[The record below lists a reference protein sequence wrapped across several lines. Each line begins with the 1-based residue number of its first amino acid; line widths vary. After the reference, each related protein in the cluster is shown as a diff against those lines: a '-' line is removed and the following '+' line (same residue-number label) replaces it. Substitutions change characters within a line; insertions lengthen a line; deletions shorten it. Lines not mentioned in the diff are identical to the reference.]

1 MPQLRFTTHSDDLN
15 RVVNA
20 FEAEVGLPLS
30 QNPDTGWLETIV
42 GEYNKA
48 RDTHIGYDH
57 EDYGYWFR
65 YSTPEEAKLLAE
77 IRQKYNLG
85 GDK

>member
-1 MPQLRFTTHSDDLN
+1 MPQLRLTTHSDHLN

-30 QNPDTGWLETIV
+30 HNPDTSWLVAVV

-48 RDTHIGYDH
+48 RDTQIGFDH
-57 EDYGYWFR
+57 EDYGYWFK
-65 YSTPEEAKLLAE
+65 YSTPEEANLLAE
-77 IRQKYNLG
+77 IRRKYDLG